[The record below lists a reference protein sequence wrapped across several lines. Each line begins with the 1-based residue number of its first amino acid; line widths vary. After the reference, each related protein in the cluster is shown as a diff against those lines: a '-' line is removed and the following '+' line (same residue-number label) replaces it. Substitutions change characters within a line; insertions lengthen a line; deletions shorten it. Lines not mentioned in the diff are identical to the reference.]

1 MLQDRPHGIAVLDVG
16 ASNSRLL
23 LFDREGKVLAER
35 RRSSPHLNGP
45 PYAALDPEPLLDF
58 AAGALPD
65 FDRVLPV
72 DVVVPCAHGSALA
85 CLDAEGSLALPVM
98 DYQAEPPAGIV
109 AGYEAVAPDF
119 SEVFA
124 PTNPMALTLGR
135 QLFWQETAFPEAF
148 AKVATILPWGQYF
161 ALRLGGRAVSEVT
174 ALGAQTHLWDLRRN
188 GFSSLARARGWDR
201 RFAPLARAWEEVGVL
216 AARFRGPGSHSRS
229 LRGAGRV
236 LAGIHDSNANYL
248 RYLAAGLRPFTL
260 LSSGTWIIGFDTETA
275 LGDLDPNRDTATNS
289 DVYGRPVA
297 CCRFMGG
304 REFEVLAEG
313 APAEA
318 ADLAAV
324 EGLIGRGTLAL
335 PSFTDSGGPLPGTGG
350 RGRIEGPPP
359 EDAKARAGLAAL
371 YCALMTAESLDA
383 LRSVSP
389 VIVDGPFADN
399 PLYLGLLAALRPGQP
414 VLASRAGEGTAS
426 GAALLGLATEEGN
439 LPWVPVKLE
448 EVAPLSPSGL
458 SAYRQT
464 WRRFSQR

>member
-1 MLQDRPHGIAVLDVG
+1 MQDGPRGIAVLDVG

-23 LFDREGKVLAER
+23 LFDREGKFLAER
-35 RRSSPHLNGP
+35 RRGSPHAEGP
-45 PYAALDPEPLLDF
+45 PYAALDAEPLLDF
-58 AAGALPD
+58 AAEVLPD
-65 FDRVLPV
+65 FDRELPV

-85 CLDAEGSLALPVM
+85 CLNAEGDLALPVM
-98 DYQAEPPAGIV
+98 DYQAEPPQEIV
-109 AGYEAVAPDF
+109 VGYETVEPDF
-119 SEVFA
+119 AEVFA

-174 ALGAQTHLWDLRRN
+174 ALGAQTHLWDVRRN
-188 GFSSLARARGWDR
+188 EFSSLARQHGWDL
-201 RFAPLARAWEEVGVL
+201 RFAPLARAWDEVGPL
-216 AARFRGPGSHSRS
+216 AARFRGETF
-229 LRGAGRV
+229 RGAGRV

-275 LGDLDPNRDTATNS
+275 IGELDPRHDTATNS

-318 ADLAAV
+318 ADIAAV
-324 EGLIGRGTLAL
+324 EGLIARGTLAL

-350 RGRIEGPPP
+350 NGRIEGPAP
-359 EDAKARAGLAAL
+359 EEAATRAGLAAL
-371 YCALMTAESLDA
+371 YCALMTAESLEA
-383 LRSVSP
+383 LRSASP

-399 PLYLGLLAALRPGQP
+399 ALYLGLLAALRPGQP
-414 VLASRAGEGTAS
+414 VRASRSGEGTAS
-426 GAALLGLATEEGN
+426 GAALLGLAAEDGS
-439 LPWVPVKLE
+439 LPRVPVELE
-448 EVAPLSPSGL
+448 EVAPLVPAGLEAYRETWRGL
-458 SAYRQT
+458 S
-464 WRRFSQR
+464 QR